1 METEKIEE
9 GNMPEKKFSTGAISA
24 TVWKNTGMNKKDN
37 ESFEYRT
44 VSLQRRYQDKDGVWK
59 STSSLRI
66 NDLPKASLVLDK
78 AYEYIV
84 LKENTGQ
91 LAEA

>member
-9 GNMPEKKFSTGAISA
+9 GNTPEKKFSTGAISA
-24 TVWKNTGMNKKDN
+24 TVWKNSSVNKNTN
-37 ESFEYRT
+37 EPFEYRS

-59 STSSLRI
+59 TSNSLRI

-84 LKENTGQ
+84 LKENSEQ
-91 LAEA
+91 LAVA